1 MTKKIPRGP
10 TPSLIGGANGRPRR
24 VDVLRKGKCYRCED
38 TLLSGTKCI
47 EIPKLG
53 TGFSDSKRC
62 CDECY
67 EKIIAKT
74 MSDLEQLKVL

>member
-1 MTKKIPRGP
+1 M
-10 TPSLIGGANGRPRR
+10 IGGTNGRPRR
-24 VDVLRKGKCYRCED
+24 VDVKRLGKCYRCEEA
-38 TLLSGTKCI
+38 LPSGTTCI

-62 CDECY
+62 CEECY

-74 MSDLEQLKVL
+74 ASDLEELKAL

>member
-1 MTKKIPRGP
+1 MTKKTPKGP

-24 VDVLRKGKCYRCED
+24 ADVLRRCKCYRCED
-38 TLLSGTKCI
+38 DIASGSKCI

-53 TGFSDSKRC
+53 TGFAGVKRC

-74 MSDLEQLKVL
+74 ASDLEELRAL

>member
-1 MTKKIPRGP
+1 M
-10 TPSLIGGANGRPRR
+10 
-24 VDVLRKGKCYRCED
+24 
-38 TLLSGTKCI
+38 LSGTKCI

-74 MSDLEQLKVL
+74 MSDLEELKVL